1 MAEKIT
7 DNREKNRVLII
18 DDEDNMR
25 HMLDA
30 MLTAQGYRV
39 QTAADGQEGLAVLAQ
54 ESFDF
59 ILCDIKMPKMDG
71 MAFLKAAALD
81 GLAVTVIMM
90 SAFGTVDTAIE
101 AMKEGAYDF
110 ISKPFKSDEVVLV
123 LKKAEE
129 RERLRRENVLLK
141 KKIARLES
149 SVDSVTLGSMIGR
162 SKAMQDVF
170 ILAEK
175 VAAHPTTVLITGESG
190 TGKELVARGL
200 YRKSSRA
207 NQPFL
212 AVNCGSVPENLLES
226 EFFGYVR
233 GAFTGADRNKKGL
246 FAEADKGTLFL
257 DEIGELPST
266 MQVKLLRV
274 LQEHEIR
281 QLGSVT
287 SKKIDVRIV
296 AATAKDL
303 AAEVE
308 AGRFREDLFY
318 RLNVINIHIP
328 PLRERTVDIPL
339 LCAYFIEQFS
349 SRMDALEIDGI
360 APAAMKLL
368 LAHSWPGNVRELENV
383 IERAMI
389 LADSRTIQPKNLP
402 IKLSDKDGDHCFAD
416 FRDLYSI
423 KQGRRMLE
431 QCLINR
437 ALAATGG
444 NKSRAAELLEISY
457 PSLLSKIKGYG
468 VG

>member
-1 MAEKIT
+1 MAEAT
-7 DNREKNRVLII
+7 KNVLII

-25 HMLDA
+25 HMLAA
-30 MLTAQGYRV
+30 MLTGQGYRV
-39 QTAADGQEGLAVLAQ
+39 QAAADGEEGLEFL
-54 ESFDF
+54 ENEIFDF
-59 ILCDIKMPKMDG
+59 VLCDIRMPGMDG
-71 MAFLKAAALD
+71 MSFLKAAAAG
-81 GLAVTVIMM
+81 GLEATVIMM
-90 SAFGTVDTAIE
+90 SAFGTVDIAIE
-101 AMKEGAYDF
+101 AMKQGAYDF

-129 RERLRRENVLLK
+129 RERLRRENIQLK
-141 KKIARLES
+141 KKIACLES
-149 SVDSVTLGSMIGR
+149 SAKVSGLGSMIGK
-162 SKAMQDVF
+162 SKGMQEVF
-170 ILAEK
+170 ELAGK
-175 VAAHPTTVLITGESG
+175 VAAHSTTVLISGESG

-207 NQPFL
+207 DQPFL

-257 DEIGELPST
+257 DEIGELPPA

-287 SKKIDVRIV
+287 STRVDVRIV

-303 AAEVE
+303 AEEVQ
-308 AGRFREDLFY
+308 AGRFREDLYY

-328 PLRERTVDIPL
+328 PLRERTIDIPL
-339 LCAYFIEQFS
+339 LCDFFIEQFS
-349 SRMDALEIDGI
+349 NRMDALEINGI
-360 APAAMKLL
+360 APAAMRLL

-389 LADSRTIQPKNLP
+389 LADQAMIQPENLP
-402 IKLSDKDGDHCFAD
+402 EKLAGSDSASCLGD
-416 FRDLYSI
+416 FRDIHSI
-423 KQGRRMLE
+423 KQGRQMLE
-431 QCLINR
+431 QCLIR
-437 ALAATGG
+437 KALETTGG
-444 NKSRAAELLEISY
+444 NKSRAAIMLEISY
-457 PSLLSKIKGYG
+457 PSLLNKIKEYG
-468 VG
+468 LAYKG